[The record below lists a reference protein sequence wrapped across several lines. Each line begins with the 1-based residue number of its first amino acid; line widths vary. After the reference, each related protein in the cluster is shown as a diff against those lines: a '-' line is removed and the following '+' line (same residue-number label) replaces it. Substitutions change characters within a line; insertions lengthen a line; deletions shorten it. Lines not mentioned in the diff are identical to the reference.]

1 MKYVDCRYA
10 GDAPVEFIKASECI
24 GRVLRECHNC
34 GADIQPGEWRKA
46 ITGKYRDE
54 IGTRY
59 YCAKCEERTST
70 GEPAC
75 LPNPKAGP
83 AAVVGGSA
91 SSALLGADHQPEKQA

>member
-10 GDAPVEFIKASECI
+10 GDAPVEFIKASEGT

-59 YCAKCEERTST
+59 YCAKCEGRPT

-75 LPNPKAGP
+75 LPNTTNGTSG
-83 AAVVGGSA
+83 AAPTGDRRRDGGA
-91 SSALLGADHQPEKQA
+91 

>member
-10 GDAPVEFIKASECI
+10 GDAPVEFIKASEGI

-34 GADIQPGEWRKA
+34 GADIQPGVWRKA

-59 YCAKCEERTST
+59 YCAKCEGRTST
-70 GEPAC
+70 GEPDC
-75 LPNPKAGP
+75 LPNTLLGRSP
-83 AAVVGGSA
+83 AAEPKE
-91 SSALLGADHQPEKQA
+91 SS